1 MIATPITPLL
11 ETIQG
16 VVSSMQTITATHPLI
31 NDTQV
36 IDHNQNETKLATA
49 VLADSTEEINVHETQ
64 IEEVKCS

>member
-11 ETIQG
+11 ETIQS

-31 NDTQV
+31 NETQV
-36 IDHNQNETKLATA
+36 IDHNQTKLATA
-49 VLADSTEEINVHETQ
+49 VLADSTKEIHVHETQ